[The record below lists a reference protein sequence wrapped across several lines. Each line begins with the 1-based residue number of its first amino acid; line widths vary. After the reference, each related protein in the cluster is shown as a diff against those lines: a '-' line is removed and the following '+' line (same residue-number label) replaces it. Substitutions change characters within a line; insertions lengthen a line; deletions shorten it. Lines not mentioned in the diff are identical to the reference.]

1 MRIKQCA
8 REMARRP
15 ASRARGRIAW
25 GHLLAAMVGAVLLA
39 RARGSTMDIGCGGF
53 VRALDSLGGAKPD
66 LLPVRVRLIALDG
79 TVKAETECAPNGYFY
94 LPMYDPGV
102 YIVRLEGPPV
112 HGSLGVS
119 ACARARRVSRARSTA
134 LAECVYARLIVAC
147 VRVGAHAR
155 GVRVCVPACPDAV
168 VAPTRDEVAC
178 KGA

>member
-1 MRIKQCA
+1 MQK
-8 REMARRP
+8 MAH
-15 ASRARGRIAW
+15 AGSSGRIAW
-25 GHLLAAMVGAVLLA
+25 GHLLAAMVGAAILD

-53 VRALDSLGGAKPD
+53 VRVSDSLGAKPD
-66 LLPVRVRLIALDG
+66 LSPVRVRMIALDG
-79 TVKAETECAPNGYFY
+79 SVKAETECAPNGYFY

-102 YIVRLEGPPV
+102 YVVRLEGPPV

-155 GVRVCVPACPDAV
+155 GVRVCVAACPDAV